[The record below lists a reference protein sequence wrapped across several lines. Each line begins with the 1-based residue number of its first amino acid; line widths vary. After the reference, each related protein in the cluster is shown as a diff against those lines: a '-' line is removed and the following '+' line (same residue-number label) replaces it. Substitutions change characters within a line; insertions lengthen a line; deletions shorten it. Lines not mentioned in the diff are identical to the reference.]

1 MLDDCPATLG
11 PVFVADGVRLCS
23 VLFALHPSAP
33 ADHPLRNVIEAADSE
48 VTALHGA
55 LLTRRLGTGVL
66 SCFATATESVAA
78 ARALQQRAR
87 LLFPDH
93 PPAIGL
99 NVGEVLMADDD
110 NMGMATVVAAR
121 LAQTAVPGTCQVSDL
136 VHEFAGTMHSHSFTL
151 RALKGVPNPVPAAQL
166 PWEPAPTVADAL
178 GLPPAL
184 QLGTEPFAGR
194 REELEAVQQRI
205 ESLVANGTGGVVAL
219 VGEPGAGKSTLL
231 TRIANVASQLQVP
244 VLYGRCDEHAR
255 RAYAPIVE
263 MVRRVLVRDPR
274 GSVALGPAAAEL
286 ARVVPELRDRYPHL
300 ASPVSSDADTERNML
315 LDAFRGWLAHC
326 GSGGTVLVVDDLHWA
341 DPGTLAVLAEA
352 TALAASCGLLVIAVS
367 RPATGSAHDLLVD
380 MRRAGALDV
389 RLQGLSPADVAELL
403 PPGADPAL
411 GDRLHRRSGGNPFFV
426 RELLRTI
433 GDGADAGAAS
443 ADETV
448 REVVL
453 RRIAG
458 LSDATRALLTA
469 AAVMGLSFDAML
481 LVEVGAVDAA
491 SFLDLLDEAVAAGVV
506 VERVDGLQIA
516 HEFVHALTREAL
528 YEEMSALRRARMHQQ
543 LALAL
548 ERRGAS
554 VEVLAHHFR
563 AAAVVGESARAVQY
577 TLAAADAALAAFAN
591 EQALDGY
598 RRVIELLDALPAS
611 PAEQRID
618 VDIRV
623 GECLRRLGHSDY
635 LPVLFAAAAAASERG
650 DGARMAAAL
659 MASYRGSFHQAFVV
673 NHELIA
679 LLERA
684 LELLGDDAE
693 RVRAL
698 LLARVG
704 VELAWS
710 DQLDRARE
718 YSDNAV
724 RLAEQLDDD
733 LALARVL
740 VLRQWTLFDS
750 LPERLEWYRRTE
762 PIVRRSDDPALLLEA
777 LDMAYFNAERAGDGE
792 AAEKL
797 FAEAVAIAEQ
807 LDSPMVWWNVARMAT
822 TRGARVCDHDSR
834 VANVQ
839 RAYDV
844 GKATKQRDAGLRR
857 SGEMFWV
864 DFDHAE
870 VEDQLAAMHAS
881 WRSAFVT
888 PFGTGASVAHLCV
901 DLGMLE
907 QAREIHDSLRP
918 LIAHPLQHQ
927 VWLCVQSQ
935 LAHIAVG
942 LGDLDDALLLESALA
957 PHRDLIANMW
967 FSGVGS
973 VARYLGEVRLLD
985 GDVAGAIDHFEHAL
999 ERNRTAGA
1007 VGWLARTSLDL
1018 AGALR
1023 MRKSN
1028 GDSERADELVAE
1040 AGDIA
1045 ARHRLPL
1052 VGHQA
1057 QRMNGDS

>member
-1 MLDDCPATLG
+1 MLGNGPTTLG

-23 VLFALHPSAP
+23 VLFALHPSVP
-33 ADHPLRNVIEAADSE
+33 SDHPLRNVIEAADCE
-48 VTALHGA
+48 VTDLHGA

-66 SCFATATESVAA
+66 ACFATATESVAA

-87 LLFPDH
+87 LLFADH

-99 NVGEVLMADDD
+99 NVGEVLLADDD

-121 LAQTAVPGTCQVSDL
+121 LAQAAVPGTCLLSDVVS
-136 VHEFAGTMHSHSFTL
+136 EFAGSPHEYAFTP
-151 RALKGVPNPVPAAQL
+151 RALKGVAQPVLAAQL
-166 PWEPAPTVADAL
+166 TWEPAPTVADAL

-205 ESLVANGTGGVVAL
+205 ESLAANGTGGVVAL
-219 VGEPGAGKSTLL
+219 VGEPGAGKSALL
-231 TRIANVASQLQVP
+231 TRIASAASHLQVP

-263 MVRRVLVRDPR
+263 MVRRVLTRDPR
-274 GSVALGPAAAEL
+274 GSVALGSAAAEL
-286 ARVVPELRDRYPHL
+286 ARVVPELRERYPHL
-300 ASPVSSDADTERNML
+300 ARPVSSDAETERNLL

-326 GSGGTVLVVDDLHWA
+326 GSAGTVLIVDDLHWA
-341 DPGTLAVLAEA
+341 DPGTLTVLAEA
-352 TALAASCGLLVIAVS
+352 TALAASCGLLLVAVS
-367 RPATGSAHDLLVD
+367 RPTTGIAHDLLVD

-403 PPGADPAL
+403 PPGADPSL
-411 GDRLHRRSGGNPFFV
+411 GERLHRRSNGNPFFV

-433 GDGADAGAAS
+433 DDSGAAS
-443 ADETV
+443 ADESV

-458 LSDATRALLTA
+458 LSEPTRALLAT
-469 AAVMGLSFDAML
+469 AAVMGLSFDALL

-506 VERVDGLQIA
+506 VERVEGLQIA

-554 VEVLAHHFR
+554 AEVLAHHFR
-563 AAAVVGESARAVQY
+563 AAAVVGEAARAVHY
-577 TLAAADAALAAFAN
+577 TLAAADTALAAFAN

-598 RRVIELLDALPAS
+598 RRAIALLDALPAS

-673 NHELIA
+673 NHELIGM
-679 LLERA
+679 LERA
-684 LELLGDDAE
+684 LHLLGE
-693 RVRAL
+693 ESSSMRAL
-698 LLARVG
+698 LLARLG

-710 DQLDRARE
+710 EHLDRARE
-718 YSDNAV
+718 HSDRAV
-724 RLAEQLDDD
+724 RLAEQLDDKVV
-733 LALARVL
+733 LARVL
-740 VLRQWTLFDS
+740 VLRQWTLFES
-750 LPERLEWYRRTE
+750 LPDRLDWQHSVDA
-762 PIVRRSDDPALLLEA
+762 IVRRTDDPALLLEA
-777 LDMAYFNAERAGDGE
+777 LDIAYFNAERAGDGE
-792 AAEKL
+792 DAERL
-797 FAEAVAIAEQ
+797 FAQAGVIAER
-807 LDSPMVWWNVARMAT
+807 LDSAMAWWNYTRMAT
-822 TRGARVCDHDSR
+822 TRGSRLGDYDSR
-834 VANVQ
+834 VANVK
-839 RAYDV
+839 RAYEV
-844 GKATKQRDAGLRR
+844 GKATKQPDAGLRR

-864 DFDHAE
+864 DFDHSPVA
-870 VEDQLAAMHAS
+870 DQLAAMEAG
-881 WRSAFVT
+881 WRLAFIT
-888 PFGTGASVAHLCV
+888 PFGTGASVAHRCV
-901 DLGMLE
+901 DLGMFE

-918 LIAHPLQHQ
+918 LLAHPLQHQ
-927 VWLCVQSQ
+927 AWLCVQSQ

-942 LGDLDDALLLESALA
+942 LGELEDALLVETVLA
-957 PHRDLIANMW
+957 PHRELIANMW
-967 FSGVGS
+967 FAGVGS

-985 GDVAGAIDHFEHAL
+985 GDLAGAIDHFEHAID
-999 ERNRTAGA
+999 RNRTAGA

-1023 MRKSN
+1023 LRN
-1028 GDSERADELVAE
+1028 TDGDSERADVLVAE
-1040 AGDIA
+1040 AGAVA

-1052 VGHQA
+1052 VGHRA
-1057 QRMNGDS
+1057 QRMAGDS